1 MRGALC
7 LAESKRKGEQ
17 NVWLYGCPTILQ
29 IHYFN
34 SVDTGYL
41 TIDTTKQAAVK
52 LYSTSVV
59 RTFIEADTFEED
71 GQVKYGGLKGNVA
84 CSGKAIAAGCIHY
97 ETLLYLKGKLR
108 MSMLKADS
116 VCHEFNGLMS
126 KDHSNDV
133 GMIKRRIEEHDMA
146 QTLSRLHEWK
156 DNDAKIESAL
166 KGKCGWSPDMP
177 PRILEGVV
185 VSTED
190 CNDIENW
197 ERKKV
202 ATGSASTDEDHD
214 IKTVAEALAGMKAG
228 LFGAGLSG
236 ACGSRQGTCTRTA
249 AVNSTK
255 QTLMVQQASSL
266 TGEINKG
273 VALIGDEI
281 KTNEGTLE
289 GDGGKQ
295 KPVLKFYVRRLA
307 KNRDIFLDH
316 ERTNERCTVLS
327 ESVKTDEMN
336 PILAHDAFKKNSL
349 GGNNLSEES
358 ITAVADADIGK
369 KRSISQINRLIEVC
383 KRQRIAAKMDVP
395 IISNGLSN
403 GGLGGPGAYFL
414 SSRKV
419 LKDSIEQLENT
430 KGMELRRIWIE
441 HPIPVVLQITGTEIY
456 AMMKPG
462 GEVGARQFDIFR
474 RLVYCQDKKLYAPRS
489 ILRLRKVLH
498 LSWAERVLNG
508 AAV

>member
-273 VALIGDEI
+273 
-281 KTNEGTLE
+281 GTLE

-295 KPVLKFYVRRLA
+295 KP
-307 KNRDIFLDH
+307 
-316 ERTNERCTVLS
+316 
-327 ESVKTDEMN
+327 
-336 PILAHDAFKKNSL
+336 

-498 LSWAERVLNG
+498 LSWAVSSLRECLMVQPYRLVMK
-508 AAV
+508 